1 MTNSY
6 YELAQET
13 GYEELNFP
21 PQPELQDPVNEFGPS
36 STPFQSN
43 NGLTYVYDPKK
54 SSWTLLKGDT
64 ASQAWVNTQ
73 LTYKLDKAGGTIMGG
88 NGLAFKEK
96 IDSISPLNLKIH
108 PSGTLEFMGAG
119 EGDCN
124 INFTGVNGTSLNA
137 GSLSVDGNVCL
148 KFNDKLVTTESTIK
162 FSTLLI
168 SRGSALLE
176 HNDSSGSEVIIFN
189 LGKGTGSTKNKVVI
203 PAAGNLNIGT
213 KEDTLAT
220 ITADSVRIGKKFDA
234 CGVLI
239 VDETAQT
246 VKVPIEIADR
256 QLIGGS
262 PSANELASVT
272 YVNSGR
278 FTPGMSVF
286 SEDEVATEVGGMWTT
301 NKRFYIKVS
310 E

>member
-21 PQPELQDPVNEFGPS
+21 PQPELQDPINEFGPTT
-36 STPFQSN
+36 TPFQSN

-54 SSWTLLKGDT
+54 SSWTLLKGDV

-73 LTYKLDKAGGTIMGG
+73 LTYKLDKAGGTIMGA
-88 NGLAFKEK
+88 NGLSFKEK
-96 IDSISPLNLKIH
+96 IDSITPNTLKLH
-108 PSGTLEFMGAG
+108 PSGTIELMGVG

-124 INFTGVNGTSLNA
+124 INFTGVLGTALQA
-137 GSLSVDGNVCL
+137 GTISVDGNVSL
-148 KFNDKLVTTESTIK
+148 KFNDKVVTTESTIK

-168 SRGSALLE
+168 SRGGALLE
-176 HNDSSGSEVIIFN
+176 HNDSSGSEIVVLN
-189 LGKGTGSTKNKVVI
+189 LGKGIGATKNKIVV
-203 PAAGNLNIGT
+203 PSAGNLNIGT
-213 KEDTLAT
+213 KEDTLAV
-220 ITADSVRIGKKFDA
+220 IDGDLVQINKKLNA
-234 CGVLI
+234 CGALI
-239 VDETAQT
+239 VDEAAQT

-256 QLIGGS
+256 QDSGTP
-262 PSANELASVT
+262 PSVDELSTVA

-278 FTPGMSVF
+278 FSPGMSVF
-286 SEDEVATEVGGMWTT
+286 SEDEIATEVGGMWTS